1 MSGGSYNYLYLH
13 TGGLEAQRGDIED
26 MRDRLQGLAEEGV
39 AGAALAAEQT
49 RAILAHFDL
58 AEEKAQ
64 TLSDVWHA
72 VEWRDSC
79 DYGDDQVRE
88 ALAKYPGDAAKEE
101 AGV

>member
-13 TGGLEAQRGDIED
+13 TGGLEAQRGDIEA
-26 MRDRLQGLAEEGV
+26 MRDRLQGLAEQGV
-39 AGAALAAEQT
+39 PRADLAVEQT

-58 AEEKAQ
+58 AEEKARA
-64 TLSDVWHA
+64 LSDVWHA

-88 ALAKYPGDAAKEE
+88 ALAKYRGEQTREQP
-101 AGV
+101 